1 LILPPPQMQQQQQ
14 QQQVPGG
21 VQWLQMP
28 EQKDN
33 VLALAFHGNLE
44 ELDRALKT
52 GQSPQAMISP
62 GRRTAV
68 YLAAINGHA
77 NCIMHLAQLGAD
89 VRLPDEEEGFSPLH
103 MAAVHGHIGAVK
115 ALLQCKA
122 DIKYVTQGIKLAPLH
137 MAAIEAQEETI
148 ELLLEAKADINPKDG
163 NGETVLFAAAK
174 ANRAATVQLLT
185 EKKAEPNTSNNGNIT
200 PLWIA
205 AVQGHA
211 ATVAALHAANASTTK
226 APTQIEPAVLIKK
239 KPEEAATIVG
249 KPEIAQLIQNLER
262 LKGDVTNAKKA
273 AREANKSKLSQDEQ
287 IKCLNCLKEAT
298 QAMKE
303 AYKDAMGESVKGKE
317 E

>member
-1 LILPPPQMQQQQQ
+1 L
-14 QQQVPGG
+14 
-21 VQWLQMP
+21 
-28 EQKDN
+28 
-33 VLALAFHGNLE
+33 
-44 ELDRALKT
+44 
-52 GQSPQAMISP
+52 
-62 GRRTAV
+62 
-68 YLAAINGHA
+68 
-77 NCIMHLAQLGAD
+77 
-89 VRLPDEEEGFSPLH
+89 
-103 MAAVHGHIGAVK
+103 K